1 MDDEDRWI
9 RGMAGGDREAW
20 SVMYDRHVADV
31 FGFLHH
37 LLGGN
42 RALAEELNQDV
53 WLTAVQGFDRFDPRK
68 GTFRD
73 WLFGI
78 ARHRASR
85 HYRSLSPRPAPDD
98 ATASDGEDGGAL
110 PPPDLLEEVERAQ
123 VVRAALVRIEPDY
136 RDVLVRKYLD
146 GCSVAEIAERTGR
159 SAKAVESM
167 LTRARGRLRELLRPY
182 FQAPHARRTS

>member
-9 RGMAGGDREAW
+9 RGMGGGDRAAW
-20 SVMYDRHVADV
+20 SAMYDRHVGDV

-37 LLGGN
+37 LVGGD

-53 WLTAVQGFDRFDPRK
+53 WLTAVQGFDRFDPLK
-68 GTFRD
+68 GKFRD

-78 ARHRASR
+78 ARHRVSR
-85 HYRSLSPRPAPDD
+85 HYRSLAPRPAVDD
-98 ATASDGEDGGAL
+98 GTDPDGEDAGAL
-110 PPPDLLEEVERAQ
+110 PPPELLEEVERAQ
-123 VVRAALVRIEPDY
+123 IVRAALVRIDPEY
-136 RDVLVRKYLD
+136 RDVLVGKYLD
-146 GCSVAEIAERTGR
+146 GRSVAEIADRTGR

-167 LTRARGRLRELLRPY
+167 LSRARGRLRELLRPY